1 VFTKVFSPADFT
13 GDRKADILAIKAN
26 GDLVL
31 YRGNGLGGFTGAGIK
46 IGAGWG
52 IFANV
57 FPGGDFPGDT
67 WSDILAIKANGDLFL
82 YRGNG
87 LGGFT
92 GVGARISTGW
102 GAVL

>member
-1 VFTKVFSPADFT
+1 
-13 GDRKADILAIKAN
+13 
-26 GDLVL
+26 
-31 YRGNGLGGFTGAGIK
+31 
-46 IGAGWG
+46 
-52 IFANV
+52 V
-57 FPGGDFPGDT
+57 FPGGDFTGDT

-102 GAVL
+102 GAFL